1 MLRNITYIGI
11 LVLLM
16 ACKTQK
22 EAINKPVIED
32 LKKVFPEKEISVNIQ
47 NQISFINDSSLT
59 SVYSKNSFLPI
70 WKSDS
75 IIKKG
80 INWINDSK
88 YDGLNPEKFNLFKL
102 NELYD
107 NTFADSGINTNYYAK
122 LDLLLTKSIKECGYR
137 IRYSILNPKEFHSG
151 WNYGAPKKLP
161 HDSIWINYIKNENIN
176 QLNAFFEP
184 KNPEYSKLKKELK
197 DIYAK
202 TNQNIHL
209 EVLDPGFLLQKGD
222 SNQYVIP
229 LKRKLLK
236 IPNDST
242 VSMKFDEQLSTT
254 VKKFQIKHGLYPD
267 GIVGKQTYHFLN
279 WNTHLY
285 INILTSNLERLRWF
299 NDKQFINGVTINIA
313 SQKLKYSLENKSIY
327 NSKVIVG
334 KYKNQTQVFQSS
346 INYLVFNPCWTVP
359 KSIANTQI
367 LYGAKRDSL
376 YLQKRNMFICK
387 NGLEIPTDSIDYS
400 QYTASY
406 FPFTIF
412 QRTSE
417 SNALGR
423 VKFMFKNHFSIY
435 LHDTPQKSLFS
446 KPIRT
451 YSHGCIRLENALDFS
466 DFILNKIDQQNIVKE
481 KYLNKGYPVKVYLKQ
496 DIPINIIYLTC
507 WFDDES
513 GEVIYGKD
521 VYLKDHILFNHLN
534 NIK

>member
-16 ACKTQK
+16 ACKTHK
-22 EAINKPVIED
+22 EVIHLPVIED
-32 LKKVFPEKEISVNIQ
+32 LKEVFPEKEISVNIQ
-47 NQISFINDSSLT
+47 NQISFIKDSSLT
-59 SVYSKNSFLPI
+59 SVYSKNSFSPI

-88 YDGLNPEKFNLFKL
+88 YDGLNPEKFNLIKL
-102 NELYD
+102 NDLY
-107 NTFADSGINTNYYAK
+107 NKTFTDSGINTNNYAK
-122 LDLLLTKSIKECGYR
+122 LDMLLTGSIKSCGFR
-137 IRYSILNPKEFHSG
+137 IRYSNLNPKDYHTG
-151 WNYGAPKKLP
+151 WNYEIPKKLP
-161 HDSIWINYIKNENIN
+161 SDSVWISYIKNGKIN
-176 QLNAFFEP
+176 LLNTFFEP
-184 KNPEYSKLKKELK
+184 KNPQYSKLKRELK
-197 DIYAK
+197 EIYSESM
-202 TNQNIHL
+202 NNLDL

-242 VSMKFDEQLSTT
+242 ISMKFDEQLSETIKT
-254 VKKFQIKHGLYPD
+254 FQIKHGLYPD
-267 GIVGKQTYHFLN
+267 GIVGKQTYHYLN
-279 WNTHLY
+279 WSKNIY
-285 INILTSNLERLRWF
+285 INTLKTNLERLRWF
-299 NDKQFINGVTINIA
+299 EDNQLSNGVTINIA
-313 SQKLKYSLENKSIY
+313 SQNLNYLVENKSIY
-327 NSKVIVG
+327 NSKVVVG
-334 KYKNQTQVFQSS
+334 KYKNQTPVFQSS

-367 LYGAKRDSL
+367 LNGAKRDSL
-376 YLQKRNMFICK
+376 YLQKRSMFVCK
-387 NGLEIPTDSIDYS
+387 NGIEIPTDSIDFL

-406 FPFTIF
+406 FPFTVF
-412 QRTSE
+412 QRTSG

-423 VKFMFKNHFSIY
+423 VKFMFKNHYSIY

-466 DFILNKIDQQNIVKE
+466 DFILNKIDLQNIVKE
-481 KYLNKGYPVKVYLKQ
+481 KYLEKGYPVKVYLKK

-507 WFDDES
+507 WFDEETD
-513 GEVIYGKD
+513 EVIYGKD
-521 VYLKDHILFNHLN
+521 VYLKDHILSNHIN